1 MGGMRNVLL
10 CLDWLLM
17 TRGND
22 GSNHDDCIRVV
33 FVVVLPPTLLT
44 SDLRLNE
51 IIFLDFALI
60 HGDLNSLVYRD
71 LASTITCNPL
81 TLEL

>member
-1 MGGMRNVLL
+1 MCGGMRDVLL

-17 TRGND
+17 TRGNY
-22 GSNHDDCIRVV
+22 GLNHDDCIRVV

-51 IIFLDFALI
+51 IIFL
-60 HGDLNSLVYRD
+60 NSILTCRD
-71 LASTITCNPL
+71 LTA
-81 TLEL
+81 